1 MKTILSLCT
10 FIAATASM
18 NAQSI
23 TAPQSGN
30 ILDIL
35 SGNIAGTNVINYS
48 GDPTSSGPCIMIN
61 GIRSFT
67 YQSPLLIVDGIIYD
81 GDVSSINPND
91 VESISVIDDAATL
104 AKYGNRANNGVIAIK
119 TKSGKR
125 SNSSEQKERINFRG
139 KWGVNSDA
147 IGQYEL
153 ATADEYRNFLMKEEY
168 YSQRISDTEVKT
180 VNNYDDYFRNSMR
193 QEYNI
198 DYANEF
204 DKGNIFASIGF
215 LDNNG
220 LFKNNSYKRLT
231 ARVNARYNP
240 TENIKLGVNT
250 SLTFDNRKKSV
261 DDYEYML
268 DIMAGAPLMPTD
280 EEESFFY
287 NSIPNLDYKQTASVF
302 SLNAFAD
309 FKLTEALRLNV
320 NVSWVSN
327 NPEYKNISK
336 KGELDLNKFTSTNW
350 GTRYNGYYQMDSIG
364 LSSTYT
370 TLTPEVKLSWSKEW
384 NKSALS
390 FEGGY
395 MHHSITND
403 FSGKREN
410 IYLTPYSNKGGV
422 TPNESSNYDEYDAII
437 ASGYWHKNNFSINAN
452 VRFQNS
458 SLYKQINDENKWF
471 TNWGVKTAWNIPV
484 KVSNINMLEV
494 YASYG
499 ETGKDAPIK
508 EYFDK
513 YNRYPLLNSLDYEKT
528 TTLTVGGHTA
538 LFNNRLNADAKFF
551 YNRNHNVAKYYYYLK
566 GNDFGAGLSKVFLN
580 DGNIS
585 NTGVNLTVKG
595 TPIQNKK
602 LRWDI
607 SLNISHYRNKLSES
621 EIEAF
626 NFVHVGVGVIKLK
639 NGDDITSIRLK
650 EFAGVDN
657 NNRTLY
663 YLKDGSTSINTDN
676 ARTKNYGNNTPDL
689 FGGLGNTIRYRNFD
703 FHLGLGFQIGGKVF
717 DSNYYEMMYCGRI
730 FKTNI
735 HKDLLNKGDIISV
748 RNRVRYDCITNASYL
763 NINKVVFGYSLT
775 KDAVKPLHVRSLR
788 IYADAD
794 NLALFSAR
802 KGMDPRNLSFYGA
815 GINVGFYPMMRTVSL
830 GVEVGL

>member
-48 GDPTSSGPCIMIN
+48 GDPTSSGPYIMIN

-67 YQSPLLIVDGIIYD
+67 YQSPLFIVDGIIYD

-125 SNSSEQKERINFRG
+125 SKSSEPKERINFRG

-147 IGQYEL
+147 IGQYDL
-153 ATADEYRNFLMKEEY
+153 ATADEYRNFLTKEEY

-220 LFKNNSYKRLT
+220 LFKDNSYKRLT

-240 TENIKLGVNT
+240 TENIKLGINT

-280 EEESFFY
+280 EVESFY

-327 NPEYKNISK
+327 NTEYKKISK
-336 KGELDLNKFTSTNW
+336 KGELDFNKFTSTNL

-370 TLTPEVKLSWSKEW
+370 TLTPEVKLSWSKDW
-384 NKSALS
+384 NNSALYLQ
-390 FEGGY
+390 GGY
-395 MHHSITND
+395 MHHSITKD
-403 FSGKREN
+403 MSGKEQDLDLRPYGSN
-410 IYLTPYSNKGGV
+410 RYNMPMSIY
-422 TPNESSNYDEYDAII
+422 EYDEYDAIT
-437 ASGYWHKNNFSINAN
+437 ASCNWYKGNFSVDAN

-499 ETGKDAPIK
+499 KTGNDAPIK
-508 EYFDK
+508 EYIDK
-513 YNRYPLLNSLDYEKT
+513 YNRYLLLNSLDYEKT
-528 TTLTVGGHTA
+528 TTLTIGGHTT
-538 LFNNRLNADAKFF
+538 LFNNRLTADIKFF
-551 YNRNHNVAKYYYYLK
+551 HNKNHDVTKYIYYRRVIHVDTK
-566 GNDFGAGLSKVFLN
+566 DF
-580 DGNIS
+580 DIS
-585 NTGVNLTVKG
+585 NNGVNLTVKG
-595 TPIQNKK
+595 TPIQNKDF
-602 LRWDI
+602 RWDI
-607 SLNISHYRNKLSES
+607 SLNLSHYRNKLSDFKY

-626 NFVHVGVGVIKLK
+626 NFVHVGVIKLK

-717 DSNYYEMMYCGRI
+717 DSDYYEMMYCGRI

-763 NINKVVFGYSLT
+763 NINNVVFGYFLT

-815 GINVGFYPMMRTVSL
+815 GINVGFYPMMRTISL